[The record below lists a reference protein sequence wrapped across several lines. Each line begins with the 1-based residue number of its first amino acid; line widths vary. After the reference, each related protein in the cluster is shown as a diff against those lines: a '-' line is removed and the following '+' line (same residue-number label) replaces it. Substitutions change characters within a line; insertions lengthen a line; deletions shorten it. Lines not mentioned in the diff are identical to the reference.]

1 MKTVHIPVLI
11 LLLAATAHL
20 SAQTQAPSP
29 LSKGERIRLCEKKIG
44 VPLEAGPEPLKI
56 EGDIVRPKPLRQVV
70 SGAFKGV
77 QATVVVE
84 GVVDEDGCMR
94 QVRAV
99 QSTDKKLEAPAIEAA
114 KKWVFEPATRNG
126 VPVRV
131 LYPITTNG
139 ITRGG

>member
-1 MKTVHIPVLI
+1 MKTVRVPCLI

-20 SAQTQAPSP
+20 SAQAQAPSP
-29 LSKGERIRLCEKKIG
+29 LSKRDRIRLCEKKAG

-56 EGDIVRPKPLRQVV
+56 EGDVVRPKPLRQIV

-77 QATVVVE
+77 NATVIVE

-99 QSTDKKLEAPAIEAA
+99 ESTDKTLEAPAIKAA
-114 KKWVFEPATRNG
+114 EKWVFEPATRNG
-126 VPVRV
+126 APVRV
-131 LYPITTNG
+131 FYTVTTNG
-139 ITRGG
+139 TSN